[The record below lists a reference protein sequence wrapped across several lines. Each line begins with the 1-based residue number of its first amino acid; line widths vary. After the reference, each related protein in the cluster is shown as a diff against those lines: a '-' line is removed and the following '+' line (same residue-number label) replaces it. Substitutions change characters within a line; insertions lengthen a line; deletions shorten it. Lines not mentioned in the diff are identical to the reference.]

1 MRVAAWIGAFA
12 ADTVFYDGVGLGLRG
27 PIGLLANGGFEVSYV
42 PDDGAEHRVPLAQA
56 WAVPLEQAFRFAGS
70 SPGRDSGI

>member
-1 MRVAAWIGAFA
+1 MTALH
-12 ADTVFYDGVGLGLRG
+12 LGPRG

-42 PDDGAEHRVPLAQA
+42 LDDGAEHRVPLAQA